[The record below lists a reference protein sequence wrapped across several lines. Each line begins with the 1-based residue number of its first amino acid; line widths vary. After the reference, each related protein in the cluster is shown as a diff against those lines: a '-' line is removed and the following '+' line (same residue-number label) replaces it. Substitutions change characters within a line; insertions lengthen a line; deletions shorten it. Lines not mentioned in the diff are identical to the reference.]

1 MMNPLKDFLKPK
13 YVVGLQVKDGCI
25 GAVQLY
31 LGLKG
36 PEIDK
41 AVFIEAADP
50 ERVQEELRRLF
61 QEEGFKKEMIVT
73 SLPSSKAFIREI
85 SVPLSQPKK
94 VEKIIKYQMEPYLPC
109 PVEEVLVD
117 FLHPGT
123 DGGIL
128 TFGVEKKYLAEHL
141 ALFSGAG
148 IEPDAVTLDD
158 IALFSLYLFKHGG
171 ESEQPV
177 AIVHTIGESLV
188 VQIIHKKQL
197 DFIRILPGSVDQL
210 ADTFRFYKMKRPDLS
225 VGEIYLTGNGAS
237 GAHEKA
243 REMESRTAIKS
254 MVWRPFDEM
263 RDRLDKTISLLQP
276 KLGVPLGL
284 AIGAVYP
291 LEKPLNL
298 RREEFVPKTYFNLNL
313 RKMFL
318 FMGAGL
324 LLLAVLLTV
333 NVYQK
338 AYYQER
344 QYNRLQAQVRQVFI
358 EAFPDAAQRM
368 VRGQEVAQL
377 EQKIAEEMSQYQG
390 LEEAAGREKIL
401 EVLLSLSRIISEDR
415 DVQIENASVEGK
427 DIRIDGRTASFE
439 AVDRLTSRLTKA
451 GQFKNIKLVGARMDK
466 KDNAVTF
473 NFALEK
479 N

>member
-13 YVVGLQVKDGCI
+13 YVVGLQVKDGFI

-31 LGLKG
+31 VGLKG
-36 PEIDK
+36 PEIDR
-41 AVFIEAADP
+41 AVFIEVADSD
-50 ERVQEELRRLF
+50 RFQGELKRLF
-61 QEEGFKKEMIVT
+61 QEGGFKREMIVT

-85 SVPLSQPKK
+85 SLPLSHPKK

-109 PVEEVLVD
+109 PVEDVLVD
-117 FLHPGT
+117 FLYPGA
-123 DGGIL
+123 DGGVL
-128 TFGVEKKYLAEHL
+128 TFGVEKKYLTEHL
-141 ALFSGAG
+141 ALLSGAG

-158 IALFSLYLFKHGG
+158 IALFSLYLYKHGG
-171 ESEQPV
+171 ESEQPI
-177 AIVHTIGESLV
+177 AIVNQDGESLV
-188 VQIIHKKQL
+188 VQIIHKKKL
-197 DFIRILPGSVDQL
+197 DFIRIVPDNVDQL
-210 ADTFRFYKMKRPDLS
+210 ADTFRFYRMKRPGLS
-225 VGEIYLTGNGAS
+225 VGEIYFTGNGSS
-237 GAHEKA
+237 GAGEKA
-243 REMESRTAIKS
+243 QVLGSRTGIKT
-254 MVWRPFDEM
+254 MLWRPFDEM

-291 LEKPLNL
+291 PEKSLDL
-298 RREEFVPKTYFNLNL
+298 RREEFVPKTYFNL
-313 RKMFL
+313 RKLFL

-344 QYNRLQAQVRQVFI
+344 QYNRLQAQVRQVFT
-358 EAFPDAAQRM
+358 EAFPDAVQRI

-377 EQKIAEEMSQYQG
+377 EQKISEEMSQYQG

-401 EVLLSLSRIISEDR
+401 EVLLSLSRIISEDP

-473 NFALEK
+473 NFALER

>member
-1 MMNPLKDFLKPK
+1 MINPLKDFLRPK
-13 YVVGLQVKDGCI
+13 YVVGLQVKDGFV

-31 LGLKG
+31 VGLKG

-41 AVFIEAADP
+41 AVFREVAHP
-50 ERVQEELRRLF
+50 EGIQEELKRLF
-61 QEEGFKKEMIVT
+61 QEEGFKREMIVT
-73 SLPSSKAFIREI
+73 SLPSAKAFIREI
-85 SVPLSQPKK
+85 TLPLSNPKK

-117 FLHPGT
+117 FLNPGAQ
-123 DGGIL
+123 GAIL

-141 ALFSGAG
+141 ALLAGAG

-158 IALFSLYLFKHGG
+158 IALYSLYLFKHGG
-171 ESEQPV
+171 DTEHPV
-177 AIVHTIGESLV
+177 SIVNQDGEHLV
-188 VQIIHKKQL
+188 VQIIHNKKI
-197 DFIRILPGSVDQL
+197 DFIRILRDDVDQL
-210 ADTFRFYKMKRPDLS
+210 ADTFRFYRMKRPGLS
-225 VGEIYLTGNGAS
+225 VGEILLVGNGS
-237 GAHEKA
+237 SEAHEKA
-243 REMESRTAIKS
+243 RALESKTAIKTL
-254 MVWRPFDEM
+254 VWRPFDEM
-263 RDRLDKTISLLQP
+263 RDRLDNSISLLQP

-284 AIGAVYP
+284 AIGTVYP
-291 LEKPLNL
+291 PEKPLEL
-298 RREEFVPKTYFNLNL
+298 RREEFIPKTYFNL

-318 FMGAGL
+318 SMGVGL
-324 LLLAVLLTV
+324 ILLALLLTV

-344 QYNRLQAQVRQVFI
+344 QYDKLQAQIRQVFT
-358 EAFPDAAQRM
+358 EAFPDAAQRI
-368 VRGQEVAQL
+368 VWGQEVAQL
-377 EQKIAEEMSQYQG
+377 EQKITEEMGQYQG

-401 EVLLSLSRIISEDR
+401 DVLLTLSRIISEDP

-439 AVDRLTSRLTKA
+439 AVDRLTGRLTKA

-473 NFALEK
+473 NFALER

>member
-1 MMNPLKDFLKPK
+1 MMNPLKDFLRPK
-13 YVVGLQVKDGCI
+13 YVVGLQVKDGFI
-25 GAVQLY
+25 GAVQIY
-31 LGLKG
+31 VGLKG

-41 AVFIEAADP
+41 AVFREAADP
-50 ERVQEELRRLF
+50 EHIQEELKKLF
-61 QEEGFKKEMIVT
+61 REEGFKREMIVS

-85 SVPLSQPKK
+85 TLPLSQPKK

-117 FLHPGT
+117 FLQPGA

-128 TFGVEKKYLAEHL
+128 TFGVEKKFLAEHL
-141 ALFSGAG
+141 ALLSGAG

-171 ESEQPV
+171 ETEQPV
-177 AIVHTIGESLV
+177 SIVNQDGESLV
-188 VQIIHKKQL
+188 VQIIHKKRL
-197 DFIRILPGSVDQL
+197 DFIRILPDDADQL
-210 ADTFRFYKMKRPDLS
+210 ADTFRFYKMKRPGLA
-225 VGEIYLTGNGAS
+225 VGEIYLAGNGS
-237 GAHEKA
+237 PEVHETA
-243 REMESRTAIKS
+243 RTLESKTAVKT

-291 LEKPLNL
+291 PEKTLDL
-298 RREEFVPKTYFNLNL
+298 RREEFVPKTYFNL
-313 RKMFL
+313 RRMFL
-318 FMGAGL
+318 FLGAGL
-324 LLLAVLLTV
+324 LLLAVLLSV

-338 AYYQER
+338 GYYLER
-344 QYNRLQAQVRQVFI
+344 QHNRLQAQVRQVFA
-358 EAFPDAAQRM
+358 EAFPDAAQRI

-377 EQKIAEEMSQYQG
+377 EQKITEEMSQYQG

-401 EVLLSLSRIISEDR
+401 EVLLTLSRIISEDP

-439 AVDRLTSRLTKA
+439 AVDRLTGRLTKA

-473 NFALEK
+473 NFALER

>member
-25 GAVQLY
+25 GAVQIY
-31 LGLKG
+31 VGLKG

-41 AVFIEAADP
+41 AVFIEVPDP
-50 ERVQEELRRLF
+50 KRLQEELTRLF
-61 QEEGFKKEMIVT
+61 REQGFKKEMIVT
-73 SLPSSKAFIREI
+73 SLASSKAFIREI
-85 SVPLSQPKK
+85 SLPLSQPKK

-109 PVEEVLVD
+109 PVEDVLVD
-117 FLHPGT
+117 FLQPGA

-128 TFGVEKKYLAEHL
+128 TFGVEKKDLAEHL
-141 ALFSGAG
+141 ALLAGAG

-158 IALFSLYLFKHGG
+158 IGLFCLYLFKHRGKT
-171 ESEQPV
+171 ETPV
-177 AIVHTIGESLV
+177 AIVNQDGESLV
-188 VQIIHKKQL
+188 LQIIHKRRL
-197 DFIRILPGSVDQL
+197 DFIRILPDDMDQL
-210 ADTFRFYKMKRPDLS
+210 ADTFRFYKLKRPGLS
-225 VGEIYLTGNGAS
+225 IGEIYLTGNGSS

-243 REMESRTAIKS
+243 QALESRIAVKT

-263 RDRLDKTISLLQP
+263 RDRLDQTIPLLQP
-276 KLGVPLGL
+276 KLGVALGL
-284 AIGAVYP
+284 AIGAIYP
-291 LEKPLNL
+291 PEKPLDL
-298 RREEFVPKTYFNLNL
+298 RREEFIPKTYLNL

-333 NVYQK
+333 HVYQK

-344 QYNRLQAQVRQVFI
+344 QYSRLQAQIRQVFT
-358 EAFPDAAQRM
+358 EAFPNAAQRM

-377 EQKIAEEMSQYQG
+377 EQKIAEEMNQYQG
-390 LEEAAGREKIL
+390 LEEAAGKEKIL
-401 EVLLSLSRIISEDR
+401 DVLLSLSRIISEDPQ
-415 DVQIENASVEGK
+415 VQIENASVEGK
-427 DIRIDGRTASFE
+427 DIRIDGRTSSFE
-439 AVDRLTSRLTKA
+439 AVDRLTGRLTKA

-473 NFALEK
+473 NFALER

>member
-1 MMNPLKDFLKPK
+1 MSMNPLKDFLRPK
-13 YVVGLQVKDGCI
+13 YVVGLQVKEGFI
-25 GAVQLY
+25 GAVQIY
-31 LGLKG
+31 VGLKG
-36 PEIDK
+36 LEIDK
-41 AVFIEAADP
+41 AVFKEVADP
-50 ERVQEELRRLF
+50 ERAQEELKRLF

-85 SVPLSQPKK
+85 SLPISQPSK
-94 VEKIIKYQMEPYLPC
+94 VEKVIKFQMEPYLPC

-117 FLHPGT
+117 FLHPGA

-128 TFGVEKKYLAEHL
+128 TFGVEKKFLAEHL
-141 ALFSGAG
+141 ALLAGAG

-158 IALFSLYLFKHGG
+158 IGLFSLYLYKHGG

-177 AIVHTIGESLV
+177 AIVNQDGESLV
-188 VQIIHKKQL
+188 LQIIHKKRL
-197 DFIRILPGSVDQL
+197 DFIRIVPDSVDQL
-210 ADTFRFYKMKRPDLS
+210 ADTFRFYRMKRPNLS
-225 VGEIYLTGNGAS
+225 VGEIYLAGNGS
-237 GAHEKA
+237 SDAHEKA
-243 REMESRTAIKS
+243 KALEAKISIKT

-291 LEKPLNL
+291 LEKPLEL
-298 RREEFVPKTYFNLNL
+298 RREEFIPKTYFNL

-324 LLLAVLLTV
+324 LLLALLLTV

-344 QYNRLQAQVRQVFI
+344 QYNRLQAQIRQVFT
-358 EAFPDAAQRM
+358 EAFPDAAQRI

-377 EQKIAEEMSQYQG
+377 EQKITEEMSQYQG
-390 LEEAAGREKIL
+390 LEEAAGREKML
-401 EVLLSLSRIISEDR
+401 EILLSLSRIISEDP

-439 AVDRLTSRLTKA
+439 AVDRLTGRLTKA

-473 NFALEK
+473 NFALER

>member
-1 MMNPLKDFLKPK
+1 MLTNPLKDFLKPK
-13 YVVGLQVKDGCI
+13 YVVGLQVKEGFI

-41 AVFIEAADP
+41 AVVREVAEP
-50 ERVQEELRRLF
+50 ERIQEEIKKLF
-61 QEEGFKKEMIVT
+61 EEEGFKKEMIIT

-85 SVPLSQPKK
+85 SLPLSQPKK
-94 VEKIIKYQMEPYLPC
+94 VEKIIKFQMEPFLPC

-117 FLHPGT
+117 FLQPGKE
-123 DGGIL
+123 GGIL
-128 TFGVEKKYLAEHL
+128 TFGVEKKYVAEHL
-141 ALFSGAG
+141 AVLAGAG

-158 IALFSLYLFKHGG
+158 IALFSLYLYKHG
-171 ESEQPV
+171 EDSEQPI
-177 AIVHTIGESLV
+177 AIVNQDGESLV
-188 VQIIHKKQL
+188 VQVILRKRL
-197 DFIRILPGSVDQL
+197 DFIRILPDDVDQL
-210 ADTFRFYKMKRPDLS
+210 AETLRFYKMKRPDLS

-237 GAHEKA
+237 NAGERAQTL
-243 REMESRTAIKS
+243 ESRTGIKT
-254 MVWRPFDEM
+254 MLWRPFDEM
-263 RDRLDKTISLLQP
+263 RDRLDQSLSLLQP

-291 LEKPLNL
+291 QEKSLNL
-298 RREEFVPKTYFNLNL
+298 RREEFIPKTYFNLK
-313 RKMFL
+313 KMFL
-318 FMGAGL
+318 VMGTGL

-344 QYNRLQAQVRQVFI
+344 QYNHLQAQIRQIFS
-358 EAFPDAAQRM
+358 EAFPDAVQKI

-377 EQKIAEEMSQYQG
+377 EQKITEEMSQYQG

-401 EVLLSLSRIISEDR
+401 DVLLSLSRIISEDP

-439 AVDRLTSRLTKA
+439 AVDRLTSRFNKA
-451 GQFKNIKLVGARMDK
+451 GLFKNIKLVGARMDK

>member
-1 MMNPLKDFLKPK
+1 MMNPIKDFLKPK
-13 YVVGLQVKDGCI
+13 YVVGLQVKEGFI

-31 LGLKG
+31 VGLKG

-50 ERVQEELRRLF
+50 ERIQEELKRLF
-61 QEEGFKKEMIVT
+61 QEGGFKREMIVT

-85 SVPLSQPKK
+85 SLPLSHLKK

-109 PVEEVLVD
+109 PVEDVLVD
-117 FLHPGT
+117 FLYPGA
-123 DGGIL
+123 DGGVL
-128 TFGVEKKYLAEHL
+128 TFGVEKRYLAEHL
-141 ALFSGAG
+141 ALLSGAG

-158 IALFSLYLFKHGG
+158 IALFSLYLYKHGG
-171 ESEQPV
+171 ESEQPI
-177 AIVHTIGESLV
+177 AIVNQDGESLV
-188 VQIIHKKQL
+188 VQIIHKKRL
-197 DFIRILPGSVDQL
+197 DFIRIVPDNVDQL
-210 ADTFRFYKMKRPDLS
+210 ADTFRFYRMKRPGLS
-225 VGEIYLTGNGAS
+225 VGEIYFTGNGSS
-237 GAHEKA
+237 GAGEKA
-243 REMESRTAIKS
+243 QALGSRTGIKT
-254 MVWRPFDEM
+254 MLWRPFDEM

-284 AIGAVYP
+284 AVAAVYP
-291 LEKPLNL
+291 PEKSLDL
-298 RREEFVPKTYFNLNL
+298 RREEFVPKTYFNL

-324 LLLAVLLTV
+324 LLLAVLLTG

-344 QYNRLQAQVRQVFI
+344 QYNRLQAQVRQVFT
-358 EAFPDAAQRM
+358 EAFPDAVQRI

-377 EQKIAEEMSQYQG
+377 EQKITEEMSQYQG

-401 EVLLSLSRIISEDR
+401 EVLLTLSRIISEDP
-415 DVQIENASVEGK
+415 DVQIENASVESK
-427 DIRIDGRTASFE
+427 DIRMDGRTASFE
-439 AVDRLTSRLTKA
+439 AVDRLSGRLTKA

-473 NFALEK
+473 NFALER

>member
-1 MMNPLKDFLKPK
+1 MINPIKDFLRPK
-13 YVVGLQVKDGCI
+13 YVVGLQVKDGFI
-25 GAVQLY
+25 GAVQVY
-31 LGLKG
+31 VGLKG

-41 AVFIEAADP
+41 AVFREAADL
-50 ERVQEELRRLF
+50 EATQEQLKRLF

-73 SLPSSKAFIREI
+73 SLPSSRAFIREI
-85 SVPLSQPKK
+85 PLPLSQPKK
-94 VEKIIKYQMEPYLPC
+94 VEKIIKFQMEPYLPC

-141 ALFSGAG
+141 ALLGGAG

-171 ESEQPV
+171 ESEEPV
-177 AIVHTIGESLV
+177 AIVNQDGESLV
-188 VQIIHKKQL
+188 VQIIYKKRL
-197 DFIRILPGSVDQL
+197 DFIRVLPESADQL
-210 ADTFRFYKMKRPDLS
+210 ADTFRFYKLKRPGLS
-225 VGEIYLTGNGAS
+225 VSEIYLAGNGS
-237 GAHEKA
+237 SDVHEKA
-243 REMESRTAIKS
+243 RALEAKTAIKT

-284 AIGAVYP
+284 AIGAIYP
-291 LEKPLNL
+291 PEKSLDL
-298 RREEFVPKTYFNLNL
+298 RREEFIPKTYFNL

-324 LLLAVLLTV
+324 LVLAALLTV

-344 QYNRLQAQVRQVFI
+344 HYNKLQTQIRRVFT
-358 EAFPDAAQRM
+358 EAFPDAAQRI

-377 EQKIAEEMSQYQG
+377 EQKITEEMSQYQG

-401 EVLLSLSRIISEDR
+401 DVLLSLSSIIAEDP

-427 DIRIDGRTASFE
+427 DIRIDGRTTSFE
-439 AVDRLTSRLTKA
+439 AVDRLTGRLTKA

-473 NFALEK
+473 NFALER

>member
-13 YVVGLQVKDGCI
+13 YVVGLQVKEGFI

-31 LGLKG
+31 VGLKG
-36 PEIDK
+36 PEIDR
-41 AVFIEAADP
+41 AVFIEVADS
-50 ERVQEELRRLF
+50 ERAQEELKRLF
-61 QEEGFKKEMIVT
+61 QEGGFKREMIVT

-85 SVPLSQPKK
+85 SLPLSHPKK

-109 PVEEVLVD
+109 PVEDVLVD
-117 FLHPGT
+117 FLYPGA
-123 DGGIL
+123 DGGML

-141 ALFSGAG
+141 ALLGSAG

-158 IALFSLYLFKHGG
+158 IALFSLYLYKHGG
-171 ESEQPV
+171 ESEQPI
-177 AIVHTIGESLV
+177 AIVNQDAESLV
-188 VQIIHKKQL
+188 VQIIHKKRL
-197 DFIRILPGSVDQL
+197 DFIRIVQDNVDQL
-210 ADTFRFYKMKRPDLS
+210 ADTFRFYRMKRPGLS
-225 VGEIYLTGNGAS
+225 VGEIYFTGNGSS
-237 GAHEKA
+237 GAGEKA
-243 REMESRTAIKS
+243 QALGSRTGIKT
-254 MVWRPFDEM
+254 MLWRPFDEM

-291 LEKPLNL
+291 PEKSLDL
-298 RREEFVPKTYFNLNL
+298 RREEFVPKTYFNL

-344 QYNRLQAQVRQVFI
+344 QYNRLQAQVRQVFT
-358 EAFPDAAQRM
+358 EAFPDATQRI

-377 EQKIAEEMSQYQG
+377 EQKISEEMSQYQG

-401 EVLLSLSRIISEDR
+401 EVLLSLSRIISEDP

-473 NFALEK
+473 NFALER

>member
-25 GAVQLY
+25 AAVQIY
-31 LGLKG
+31 AGLKG

-41 AVFIEAADP
+41 AVFIEVADP
-50 ERVQEELRRLF
+50 ERLQEELARLF
-61 QEEGFKKEMIVT
+61 KEQGFKKEMIVT

-85 SVPLSQPKK
+85 SLPLSQPKK

-109 PVEEVLVD
+109 PVEDVLVD
-117 FLHPGT
+117 FLYPGA
-123 DGGIL
+123 DGGVL
-128 TFGVEKKYLAEHL
+128 TFGVEKKYLTEHL
-141 ALFSGAG
+141 TLLSGAG

-158 IALFSLYLFKHGG
+158 IALFSLYLYKHGG
-171 ESEQPV
+171 ASEQPI
-177 AIVHTIGESLV
+177 AIVNQDGESLV
-188 VQIIHKKQL
+188 LQIIHKRSL
-197 DFIRILPGSVDQL
+197 DFIRILPDDVDQL
-210 ADTFRFYKMKRPDLS
+210 ADTFRFYKIKRPDLS
-225 VGEIYLTGNGAS
+225 VGEIYLTGNGAL

-243 REMESRTAIKS
+243 QEMESRTAIKT

-291 LEKPLNL
+291 PEKSLDL
-298 RREEFVPKTYFNLNL
+298 RREEFVPKTYFNL

-344 QYNRLQAQVRQVFI
+344 QYNRLQAQVRQVFT
-358 EAFPDAAQRM
+358 EAFPDAVQRI
-368 VRGQEVAQL
+368 VRGQEVVQL
-377 EQKIAEEMSQYQG
+377 EQKISEEMSQYQG

-401 EVLLSLSRIISEDR
+401 EVLLSLSRIISEDP

-427 DIRIDGRTASFE
+427 DIRMDGRTASFE

-473 NFALEK
+473 NFALER

>member
-1 MMNPLKDFLKPK
+1 MIANPLKGFLKPK
-13 YVVGLQVKDGCI
+13 YVVGLQVREGFI

-31 LGLKG
+31 VGLKG

-41 AVFIEAADP
+41 AVFREVTDP
-50 ERVQEELRRLF
+50 ERIQEEVKKLF
-61 QEEGFKKEMIVT
+61 QEEAFKKEMIIT

-85 SVPLSQPKK
+85 SLPLSHPKK

-117 FLHPGT
+117 FLQPGR
-123 DGGIL
+123 DGGIF
-128 TFGVEKKYLAEHL
+128 TFGVEKKSLAEHL
-141 ALFSGAG
+141 ALLAGAG
-148 IEPDAVTLDD
+148 IDPDAVTLDD
-158 IALFSLYLFKHGG
+158 IALFSLYLYKHGG
-171 ESEQPV
+171 ESEQPI
-177 AIVHTIGESLV
+177 AIVNQDGESVV
-188 VQIIHKKQL
+188 VQIVLQKRL
-197 DFIRILPGSVDQL
+197 DFIRIVPNKVDQL
-210 ADTFRFYKMKRPDLS
+210 ADTFRFYRMKRPGLS
-225 VGEIYLTGNGAS
+225 VEEIYLVGNGS
-237 GAHEKA
+237 SETGEKA
-243 REMESRTAIKS
+243 QALESGIGIKT

-263 RDRLDKTISLLQP
+263 RDRLDQSISLLQP

-284 AIGAVYP
+284 AIGAIYP
-291 LEKPLNL
+291 PEKSLDL
-298 RREEFVPKTYFNLNL
+298 RREEFIPKTYFNL
-313 RKMFL
+313 RKMLL

-333 NVYQK
+333 NVYLK
-338 AYYQER
+338 AHYQER
-344 QYNRLQAQVRQVFI
+344 QYNQIQAQIRQIFT
-358 EAFPDAAQRM
+358 EAFPDAVQKI
-368 VRGQEVAQL
+368 VRGQEVPQL
-377 EQKIAEEMSQYQG
+377 EQKITEEMSQYQG
-390 LEEAAGREKIL
+390 LEEAAGKEKIL
-401 EVLLSLSRIISEDR
+401 DVLLSLSKIISEDP

-439 AVDRLTSRLTKA
+439 AVDRLTGRLTKA

>member
-1 MMNPLKDFLKPK
+1 MIMNPLKDFLKPK

-31 LGLKG
+31 VGVKG

-41 AVFIEAADP
+41 AVFREAVEP
-50 ERVQEELRRLF
+50 ERLQEELKRLF
-61 QEEGFKKEMIVT
+61 HEEGFKREMIVT

-85 SVPLSQPKK
+85 TLPLSQPKK

-117 FLHPGT
+117 FLQPGT

-141 ALFSGAG
+141 TLLAGAG

-171 ESEQPV
+171 ETEQPV
-177 AIVHTIGESLV
+177 AIVNQDGESLV
-188 VQIIHKKQL
+188 VQIIYRKRL
-197 DFIRILPGSVDQL
+197 DFIRILRDDLDQL
-210 ADTFRFYKMKRPDLS
+210 ADTFRFYRMKRPGVS
-225 VGEIYLTGNGAS
+225 VGEIYLAGNGSSA
-237 GAHEKA
+237 AHEKA
-243 REMESRTAIKS
+243 QALESKTAIKT

-263 RDRLDKTISLLQP
+263 RDRLDQSISLLQP

-291 LEKPLNL
+291 PEKSLDL
-298 RREEFVPKTYFNLNL
+298 RREEFVPKTYFNL

-324 LLLAVLLTV
+324 FLLAVLLTV

-344 QYNRLQAQVRQVFI
+344 QSDRLQAQIRQVFT
-358 EAFPDAAQRM
+358 EAFPDAAQRI

-377 EQKIAEEMSQYQG
+377 EQKITEEMSQYQG

-401 EVLLSLSRIISEDR
+401 DVLFSLSRIISEDP
-415 DVQIENASVEGK
+415 DVQIENASMEGK
-427 DIRIDGRTASFE
+427 DIRIDGRTGSFE
-439 AVDRLTSRLTKA
+439 AVDRLTGRLTKS

>member
-1 MMNPLKDFLKPK
+1 MMNPIKDFLKPK
-13 YVVGLQVKDGCI
+13 YVVGLQVKDGFI

-31 LGLKG
+31 VGIKG

-41 AVFIEAADP
+41 AVFKEAAEP
-50 ERVQEELRRLF
+50 ERIQEELKKLF
-61 QEEGFKKEMIVT
+61 QKEGFKKEMIVT

-85 SVPLSQPKK
+85 SLPLTQPKK
-94 VEKIIKYQMEPYLPC
+94 VERIIKYQMEPYLPC

-117 FLHPGT
+117 FLNPDT
-123 DGGIL
+123 NGGIL
-128 TFGVEKKYLAEHL
+128 TFGVEKKHLAEHL
-141 ALFSGAG
+141 ALLAGAG

-171 ESEQPV
+171 ETEQPV
-177 AIVHTIGESLV
+177 ALVNQDGESLV
-188 VQIIHKKQL
+188 VQIIHNRKM
-197 DFIRILPGSVDQL
+197 DFIRILQNDMDQL
-210 ADTFRFYKMKRPDLS
+210 ADTLRFYRMKRPSLS
-225 VGEIYLTGNGAS
+225 VGQIYFVGNGS
-237 GAHEKA
+237 SEAHEKA
-243 REMESRTAIKS
+243 QALESKTSIKT

-263 RDRLDKTISLLQP
+263 RDRLDESISLLQP

-291 LEKPLNL
+291 PEKSLDL
-298 RREEFVPKTYFNLNL
+298 RREEFVPKTYFNL

-324 LLLAVLLTV
+324 LLLAVLLTL
-333 NVYQK
+333 NVHQK
-338 AYYQER
+338 AYYLER
-344 QYNRLQAQVRQVFI
+344 QYNWLQAQVRQVFV
-358 EAFPDAAQRM
+358 EAFPDAAQRI
-368 VRGQEVAQL
+368 VRGQEVPQL
-377 EQKIAEEMSQYQG
+377 EQRIAEEMSQYQG
-390 LEEAAGREKIL
+390 LEEAAGRQKIL
-401 EVLLSLSRIISEDR
+401 EVLLALSRIISEDP

-427 DIRIDGRTASFE
+427 DIRIDGRTSSFE
-439 AVDRLTSRLTKA
+439 AVDRLTGRLTKS

-473 NFALEK
+473 NFALER